1 MNLYRLIVINSPDNL
16 ERGVWAEE
24 MTQVN
29 NCYFFRNPSKDDKL
43 VAAYPC
49 RITIITS
56 IEPREEYEAAQ
67 KRKEEALKEI
77 TAEKVGY
84 TRKKW

>member
-29 NCYFFRNPSKDDKL
+29 NCYFSRNGDKL
-43 VAAYPC
+43 VAAYPS

-56 IEPREEYEAAQ
+56 VETKEEHEAAQ
-67 KRKEEALKEI
+67 RRKEELFYKSGN
-77 TAEKVGY
+77 TKN
-84 TRKKW
+84 K

>member
-24 MTQVN
+24 MSQVN
-29 NCYFFRNPSKDDKL
+29 NCYFFSNPSQDKL
-43 VAAYPC
+43 VAVYPC

-56 IEPREEYEAAQ
+56 IETREEHEAAQ
-67 KRKEEALKEI
+67 KRKGEAIKEI
-77 TAEKVGY
+77 TAEKLGY
-84 TRKKW
+84 TRNKW